1 MGILSGPWS
10 WRRLKS
16 FSHLALAFNKRQLR
30 RLFLGR
36 RDDGGATRFLEN
48 FSAEGMAPL
57 DAGEAQ
63 LVLAL
68 SRCTYCGL
76 CETACP
82 HPLDRWPAFTRA
94 LEHARHAAADLPA
107 SCPPECRQ
115 CEAICPTGVPLR
127 EIPAF
132 VRRH

>member
-1 MGILSGPWS
+1 MGMFSGPWT

-16 FSHLALAFNKRQLR
+16 FTYLAVAFNKRQLR

-36 RDDGGATRFLEN
+36 RDDGGLPRFLEN
-48 FSAEGMAPL
+48 FSAEGMTPL
-57 DAGEAQ
+57 DAGQTAH
-63 LVLAL
+63 VLAL
-68 SRCTYCGL
+68 TRCTYCGL
-76 CETACP
+76 CEAVCP
-82 HPLDRWPAFTRA
+82 HPLDRWPAFARA
-94 LEHARHAAADLPA
+94 LEHSRHAAADLPP

-132 VRRH
+132 VRRQ